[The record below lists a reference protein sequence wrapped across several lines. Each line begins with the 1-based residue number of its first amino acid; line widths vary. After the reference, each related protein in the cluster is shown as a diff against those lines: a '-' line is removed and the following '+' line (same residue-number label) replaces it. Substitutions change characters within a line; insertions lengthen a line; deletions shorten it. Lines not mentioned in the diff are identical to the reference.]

1 MVEQNEKKVFNP
13 TTLLI
18 ALCWIVYACS
28 YLGKLAYNANITQI
42 ETEYSISH
50 SKAGVVSSCFFF
62 AYGIGQI
69 INGLLCRKYNLRVVV
84 FCGLLISG
92 TMNFLVGVVDNFA
105 IIKYLWLINGV
116 GLSVL
121 WSSLI
126 RLLSITLD
134 KKSVGRAVFAM
145 GTTVATGTFLTYGFS
160 AIFVA
165 LGVYKMMFFL
175 AGVLLPSISILWF
188 FAYPKLVR
196 EKGEIHE
203 RAGQV
208 RVESQKRQK
217 NHGLL
222 IAIAVLA
229 FFATVDNL
237 VKDGLTMWVPMI
249 LKETYSLPDYVSVLL
264 TMVLPILALFG
275 TCVAALLRK
284 KINDFVVLCGL
295 VFFGA
300 AICIGLVIL
309 CMPMGYFAVT
319 LGSFGVVACLMASV
333 NNVITS
339 MAPLYWKDKINSGRV
354 AGILNGFCYLGS
366 MLSAYGLGLVAD
378 VGGWNSVFWLLFSL
392 CLMAMSVSICYAI
405 IKGIKRKKR
414 NSIKDKARV

>member
-1 MVEQNEKKVFNP
+1 MAVRTEKKVFNP

-18 ALCWIVYACS
+18 GLCWMVYACS

-42 ETEYSISH
+42 ETDYSISH
-50 SKAGVVSSCFFF
+50 SKAGVASSCFFF

-69 INGLLCRKYNLRVVV
+69 INGLLCRKYNLRIVV
-84 FCGLLISG
+84 FCGLLVSG

-165 LGVYKMMFFL
+165 LDVYKMMFFL
-175 AGVLLPSISILWF
+175 AGILLPSISILWF

-196 EKGEIHE
+196 KKEETHE
-203 RAGQV
+203 EVGQV
-208 RVESQKRQK
+208 RVESKKRQK
-217 NHGLL
+217 NHGIL

-229 FFATVDNL
+229 FFATIDNL

-249 LKETYSLPDYVSVLL
+249 LKETYSLPDYASVLL

-284 KINDFVVLCGL
+284 KIQDFVLLCGL
-295 VFFGA
+295 MFFGA

-309 CMPMGYFAVT
+309 CMPMGYVAVT

-366 MLSAYGLGLVAD
+366 MLSAYGLGVVAD
-378 VGGWNSVFWLLFSL
+378 MGGWNSVFWLLFGL
-392 CLMAMSVSICYAI
+392 CAAAMSISICYSV
-405 IKGIKRKKR
+405 IKRVKRKK
-414 NSIKDKARV
+414 IEQAP

>member
-1 MVEQNEKKVFNP
+1 MKTQNKKNLFNT

-18 ALCWIVYACS
+18 VLCWIVYAFS

-92 TMNFLVGVVDNFA
+92 TMNFLVGIVDDFVV
-105 IIKYLWLINGV
+105 IKYLWLINGA

-175 AGVLLPSISILWF
+175 AGILLPSISILWF
-188 FAYPKLVR
+188 FAYPKLVHKKTDTC
-196 EKGEIHE
+196 EAVE
-203 RAGQV
+203 QV
-208 RVESQKRQK
+208 RVETQKRQK

-249 LKETYSLPDYVSVLL
+249 LKETYSLPDYASVLL

-284 KINDFVVLCGL
+284 KIHDFVVLCGF

-378 VGGWNSVFWLLFSL
+378 MGGWNAVFWLLFSL
-392 CLMAMSVSICYAI
+392 CVGAVAISICYGVI
-405 IKGIKRKKR
+405 NVVRRKK
-414 NSIKDKARV
+414 NERVA